1 MPQHSTTRHFWLS
14 GQRAAEQDR
23 FFREALEAQGWV
35 EGDETT
41 WDAGWVTGMPAPSQF
56 RRVSAYRK
64 LNHFPGNAALTV
76 KSRLH
81 ESLSSMKARVGEGVG
96 EGHPLLSRLTFFPHA
111 WVMPHDYHALQR
123 VALAEPQRRW
133 ILKPTNASK
142 GKGVRVLRDAAEAPA
157 SPNWLVQEYLDRPHT
172 IRGHKYVLRLYVLIS
187 SLTPLRLYLY
197 HQGFAKLASEPW
209 DPDDADNPYSQLTN
223 PDINALNT
231 RVEVPVE
238 FIDLG
243 RYRAWLR
250 DQGHDDEA
258 LFARIEDLVALT
270 AISGVDAL
278 RRRTAEA
285 GADPRGGYELLGL
298 DCMID
303 DDLKPWILECNLSPS
318 LGTCAAPEDGGI
330 AEERI
335 KGELVRDM
343 LRLVDIAGE
352 SSPES
357 EDASPAALLAEA
369 RAEASRVGGFKR
381 LLPSASPERYLPFF
395 SLPSLADMTLAE
407 ALAGYALP
415 RPRLARRRVTE
426 LHEADSLALYAADT
440 GRLYRP
446 NDAAALIWL
455 LATEGLD
462 PDAIAET
469 LQAAS
474 AEPPEPVALRR
485 QVWQTLGE
493 WCRDGLL
500 CQTQA
505 AVQSAFV
512 RSEKSRAE
520 VAADA
525 EPAALKLRHD
535 GRAWAL
541 RIADAAIEQRLVEA
555 FGAGLEPLP
564 PEEAGQLPWLSLL
577 AAPAGY
583 ALAESSRLVSSR
595 LTLAE
600 VVPALSTLLLRLAA
614 RPGEPV
620 LDVACWQSRTGEM
633 TLLAVDD
640 EACREAL
647 ASSLGESLSR
657 GARLTWQGDIVH
669 VEPLGLPFTRRS
681 KMVDDVSAEQVAT
694 PLRLITLESSEGEA
708 SAGLLP
714 QARLDALAA
723 LLPRCHTGEGGVP
736 SADLMARLDAW
747 LEGVSRQ
754 TVRLPEDGSALFDT
768 LVQSDLSSAGKASVE
783 A

>member
-14 GQRAAEQDR
+14 GRRAAEQDR
-23 FFREALEAQGWV
+23 FFREALEAQGWE

-41 WDAGWVTGMPAPSQF
+41 WDAAWVTGMPAPSQF
-56 RRVSAYRK
+56 RRVSARRK

-81 ESLSSMKARVGEGVG
+81 ESLSHMKARVGDGVG
-96 EGHPLLSRLTFFPHA
+96 QGHPLLSRLNFFPRA

-123 VALAEPQRRW
+123 MALAEPERPW

-238 FIDLG
+238 FIDLE

-250 DQGHDDEA
+250 DQGHDDDA
-258 LFARIEDLVALT
+258 LFAKIEDLVALT
-270 AISGVDAL
+270 AISAVDAL

-285 GADPRGGYELLGL
+285 SVDPRGGYELLGL

-303 DDLKPWILECNLSPS
+303 DDLKPWILEYNLSPS

-330 AEERI
+330 VEERI

-352 SSPES
+352 SQPGP
-357 EDASPAALLAEA
+357 EDASPSALLAEA
-369 RAEASRVGGFKR
+369 RAEESRAGGFKR
-381 LLPSASPERYLPFF
+381 LLPSANPERYLPLF
-395 SLPSLADMTLAE
+395 SLPSMADMALAE
-407 ALAGYALP
+407 ALVGRAMP

-462 PDAIAET
+462 PDAIAEAM
-469 LQAAS
+469 QEAS

-485 QVWQTLGE
+485 QVWETLGE

-500 CQTQA
+500 CQAEA
-505 AVQSAFV
+505 AAQLASAS
-512 RSEKSRAE
+512 SETARAE
-520 VAADA
+520 VTADA
-525 EPAALKLRHD
+525 EPAALTLRHA
-535 GRAWAL
+535 GRVWAL
-541 RIADAAIEQRLVEA
+541 RVADAAIERRLIQV
-555 FGAGLEPLP
+555 FGAGLEPLL
-564 PEEAGQLPWLSLL
+564 PEEAGQLPWLSVL
-577 AAPAGY
+577 AAPVGY
-583 ALAESSRLVSSR
+583 ALAEGSRLVASR

-620 LDVACWQSRTGEM
+620 LDVACWQPGPEEM
-633 TLLAVDD
+633 AFLVVDD

-669 VEPLGLPFTRRS
+669 VEPLGLPFAGRS
-681 KMVDDVSAEQVAT
+681 KMVDDGGAEQVTT
-694 PLRLITLESSEGEA
+694 PLRLVTLETSQDEA
-708 SAGLLP
+708 PAGLLP

-723 LLPRCHTGEGGVP
+723 LLPRCHTGDGGVP

-747 LEGVSRQ
+747 LEGIPRH
-754 TVRLPEDGSALFDT
+754 TVLLPEDDHGLFAAL
-768 LVQSDLSSAGKASVE
+768 VRSDVSSVGKVPVE
-783 A
+783 V